1 VKIRSFPLAKTK
13 LNDRY
18 FNLLSSGALFMMK
31 HLLVSLGLLMVT
43 AGMPI
48 APAIGGTELDR
59 LVEQAKTDADAAGL
73 PDGYEESASGS
84 ITANLVSIALK
95 DGKPEEAIKLVKA
108 RREKYPN
115 HPDSYS
121 EMGRIK
127 EEYLQD
133 LSGALDEYNE
143 ARLKAL
149 RALEAAR
156 KKTGDSS
163 LEAREYKEAIVD
175 NSQKAVS
182 ILLTIADYGK
192 NQQAFATAE
201 NLMKAADT
209 YHKTAASFINRSRAI
224 ELIIRSPKID
234 AQKKESLKEAALKAF
249 AVAIKARPNLP
260 DAYLYQGIF
269 KARVLKDN
277 AGAKADLQKAYE
289 LSSKQ
294 QWKAGIDRSSAALK
308 GLEQRT

>member
-1 VKIRSFPLAKTK
+1 MVKR
-13 LNDRY
+13 
-18 FNLLSSGALFMMK
+18 
-31 HLLVSLGLLMVT
+31 LLVGLSLLVVM

-48 APAIGGTELDR
+48 DSAMGETELDR

-73 PDGYEESASGS
+73 PDGYEESASGP
-84 ITANLVSIALK
+84 ITANLVSIALTE
-95 DGKPEEAIKLVKA
+95 GKIEEAIKLVKA

-115 HPDSYS
+115 NPDSYG

-133 LSGALDEYNE
+133 LSGALNEYNE

-149 RALEAAR
+149 RALEAAK

-163 LEAREYKEAIVD
+163 AEAREYKEAIVD
-175 NSQKAVS
+175 NSQRAAS

-201 NLMKAADT
+201 KVMDAADT

-234 AQKKESLKEAALKAF
+234 AQKKELLKKAALRGF
-249 AVAIKARPNLP
+249 AATIKAQPNLP
-260 DAYLYQGIF
+260 EAYLYQGIF
-269 KARVLKDN
+269 KARVLTDN

-289 LSSKQ
+289 LSKAQ

-308 GLEQRT
+308 ALEQKT